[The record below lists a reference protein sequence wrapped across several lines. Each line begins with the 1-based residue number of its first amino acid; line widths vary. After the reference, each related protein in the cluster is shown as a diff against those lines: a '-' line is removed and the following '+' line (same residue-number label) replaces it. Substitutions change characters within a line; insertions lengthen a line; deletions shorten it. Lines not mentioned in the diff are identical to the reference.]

1 MTSMPEHDARLP
13 VTLLTGF
20 LGAGKTTLL
29 NHLVRQQAMQGCAV
43 LINEFGDVGIDH
55 LLVDKLDEDTVLLD
69 SGCLCCTMRGDL
81 SRSLRELFMRAIRRE
96 ISGLRRVV
104 IETSGLADPAPVIF
118 TLMHDF
124 FLAERFRLDGVVA
137 VVDAT
142 HGESYLVRRPEAVK
156 QIALAD
162 RLVLS
167 KVDLADSD
175 QQTEVERRIRDI
187 NPGASLLRAVR
198 GEIAAEELIGC
209 GHYAPVGTAFDMQRW
224 LAFEPSRA
232 GAHDTMHGRG
242 SDPNRHGETTR
253 AYSFRYDTPIAWAD
267 FSTALDMLQ
276 HTVGG
281 ALLRF
286 KGIVNVRG
294 ESLPRVVQGVHHAR
308 YPELVLPQWPD
319 EDRSTRLVFIVDGL
333 PRAVIEQAFASF
345 CGLPPRGNEPRE

>member
-1 MTSMPEHDARLP
+1 MNAAAERDTRLP

-29 NHLVRQQAMQGCAV
+29 NHLVRQDAMQGCAV

-69 SGCLCCTMRGDL
+69 SGCLCCTLRGDL

-96 ISGLRRVV
+96 VSGLRRVV

-124 FLAERFRLDGVVA
+124 FLAERFRLDGVVT

-142 HGESYLVRRPEAVK
+142 HAERHLPQRPEAAK
-156 QIALAD
+156 QVALAD

-167 KVDLADSD
+167 KTDLATSL
-175 QQTEVERRIRDI
+175 QQAEVERSIRRI
-187 NPGASLLRAVR
+187 NPGAPLLRAAH
-198 GEIAAEELIGC
+198 GQIAAEELIGC
-209 GHYAPVGTAFDMQRW
+209 GHHAPLGKTPDVQRW
-224 LAFEPSRA
+224 LAFEPNRA
-232 GAHDTMHGRG
+232 AEHGTSHELGHDASHHGATI
-242 SDPNRHGETTR
+242 R
-253 AYSFRYDTPIAWAD
+253 AYTFRYDTPIAWAGL
-267 FSTALDMLQ
+267 STALEMLQ
-276 HTVGG
+276 RTVGS

-308 YPELVLPQWPD
+308 YPELSLPQWPD
-319 EDRSTRLVFIVDGL
+319 EDHSTRLVFIVDGL
-333 PRAVIEQAFASF
+333 PRAVIEQALVSF
-345 CGLPPRGNEPRE
+345 CGLQPRASETCE